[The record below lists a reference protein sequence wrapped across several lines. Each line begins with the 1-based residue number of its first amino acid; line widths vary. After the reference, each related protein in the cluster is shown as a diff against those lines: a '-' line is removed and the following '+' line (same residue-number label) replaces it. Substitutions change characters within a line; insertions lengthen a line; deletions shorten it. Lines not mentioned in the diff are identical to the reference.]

1 MKLMIFT
8 FVAFLTLSACS
19 HLGTELTKEPMKES
33 MKGSTSG
40 KPPNIILIVADDM
53 GYGDLGAFG
62 GDISTPNLD
71 ALANEGARLTAFHTQ
86 STCSPTRSMLLTGVD
101 NHLNGMGTMLED
113 RLPHHE
119 GLPGYVGVLNNEVV
133 TVATLLQDAGYHTY
147 MSGKWHLGFEA
158 HQTPHARGFEHTFA
172 LLNGGANH
180 FSAEGNNS
188 RQPISSY
195 SRDGGAVVRPA
206 GYSSDIF
213 TDEMLAL
220 LSNSG
225 DDEAPFFAFLA
236 FTAPHWPL
244 HAPAEMI
251 KKYIGKF
258 DQGWDAVRAE
268 RFVRMKA
275 LGLIPAHV
283 PLPERI
289 AEVPAWESLSS
300 SEQKNEAKKMA
311 IYAAMVD
318 NLDSNVGRLI
328 HHLKDTGQYENSV
341 IIFMSDNGADP
352 YDRSQRAIYKAFFAE
367 KKYDNSNENMGAG
380 NSYTFAGPGWAQV
393 SSVHQSHYK
402 FLPSEGGTRSPTIV
416 RMPGITTE
424 GSTLDGFASLLDIT
438 PTLLDIAGV
447 DHPEDNYE
455 GRAVHALSGRSMMP
469 YLQGQTSTVYGAQE
483 PVSFELFGHGA
494 VYMGPWKAMRIRAPW
509 RDNSWS
515 LYNLAN
521 DPGEQINL
529 AQSEP
534 EILAKLLSAFSA
546 YEAKNG
552 VIAEP
557 ENATAY
563 PNKPTYVELK
573 NGS

>member
-1 MKLMIFT
+1 MKLMIFIW
-8 FVAFLTLSACS
+8 VVVLSLSACS
-19 HLGTELTKEPMKES
+19 HQSKQAMKVS
-33 MKGSTSG
+33 SSG
-40 KPPNIILIVADDM
+40 VRPNIVLIVADDM

-119 GLPGYVGVLNNEVV
+119 GLPGYVGVLNDEVV
-133 TVATLLQDAGYHTY
+133 TIAALLQDAGYHTY

-195 SRDGGAVVRPA
+195 SRDGRAVQRPD

-213 TDEMLAL
+213 TDEMLEL
-220 LSNSG
+220 LSTSS
-225 DDEAPFFAFLA
+225 DDAHPFFAFLA

-244 HAPAEMI
+244 HAPAETI
-251 KKYIGKF
+251 EKYMGKF
-258 DQGWDAVRAE
+258 DQGWDSVRTE
-268 RFVRMKA
+268 RFARMKT
-275 LGLIPAHV
+275 LGLIPRHV
-283 PLPERI
+283 QFPERI
-289 AEVPAWESLSS
+289 AEVPAWKSLSR

-328 HHLKDTGQYENSV
+328 QRLKDTGQYENTV

-352 YDRSQRAIYKAFFAE
+352 YDRSQRAIYKTFFTE

-402 FLPSEGGTRSPTIV
+402 FLPSEGGTRSPAIV
-416 RMPGITTE
+416 RMPGVVAG
-424 GSTLDGFASLLDIT
+424 GSTLDSFASLLDIT

-447 DHPEDNYE
+447 DHPGENYKN
-455 GRAVHALSGRSMMP
+455 RPVHGLSGRSMMP
-469 YLQGQTSTVYGAQE
+469 YFQGRTATVYGATE
-483 PVSFELFGHGA
+483 PVAFELFGHGA
-494 VYMGPWKAMRIRAPW
+494 VYMGPWKAMKIRAPW
-509 RDNSWS
+509 RDNTWS

-521 DPGEQINL
+521 DPTEKINL
-529 AQSEP
+529 AESEP
-534 EILAKLLSAFSA
+534 EILTKLLNA
-546 YEAKNG
+546 YSEYKTKNG
-552 VIAEP
+552 VITEP

-573 NGS
+573 NGC